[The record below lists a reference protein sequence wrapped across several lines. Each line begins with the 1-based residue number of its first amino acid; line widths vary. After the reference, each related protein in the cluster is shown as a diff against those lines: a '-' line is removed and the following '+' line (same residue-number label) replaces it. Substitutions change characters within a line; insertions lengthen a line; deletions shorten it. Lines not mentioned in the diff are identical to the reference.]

1 MRYLVFATII
11 CCLFTACRIKDKTP
25 AVRPAFEKP
34 LEMIAEGQALLK
46 DGDLVLRSGQEFTSQ
61 FIRQFNRQDQSYSH
75 SGIVWFENGYPMVFH
90 IVPGDENPDERMRKD
105 SLHRFA
111 NPRKNFGYAIYRYD
125 LTANERQEFRHHV
138 MAWYKDG
145 VRFDSLFNLKTDDR
159 MYCSEMI
166 RKGLAQA
173 SNNRILLPTTRP
185 SATEARFFAQKLHS
199 TFEYVSSLDIV
210 AIDNLFLNPYCRL
223 VKRFDYFPAQ

>member
-1 MRYLVFATII
+1 
-11 CCLFTACRIKDKTP
+11 
-25 AVRPAFEKP
+25 
-34 LEMIAEGQALLK
+34 
-46 DGDLVLRSGQEFTSQ
+46 
-61 FIRQFNRQDQSYSH
+61 
-75 SGIVWFENGYPMVFH
+75 
-90 IVPGDENPDERMRKD
+90 
-105 SLHRFA
+105 
-111 NPRKNFGYAIYRYD
+111 
-125 LTANERQEFRHHV
+125 
-138 MAWYKDG
+138 
-145 VRFDSLFNLKTDDR
+145 

-185 SATEARFFAQKLHS
+185 VATEARFFAQKLHS